1 MKKQLISAVGVI
13 YVHNLQSDTVEP
25 NVLGEVFYMRKTRIL
40 KRRVRKVIYSLAV
53 PLDGHS
59 IDSVKQEM
67 RELLDDTVK
76 RYYEAAGWQLLAN
89 VVANV
94 EQPTI
99 LAEHGYTE

>member
-59 IDSVKQEM
+59 IDSTKQEM
-67 RELLDDTVK
+67 RELLDDTVR
-76 RYYEAAGWQLLAN
+76 RYYERC
-89 VVANV
+89 
-94 EQPTI
+94 
-99 LAEHGYTE
+99 

>member
-13 YVHNLQSDTVEP
+13 YVHNLQSGTVEP

-59 IDSVKQEM
+59 LEYVKQEM
-67 RELLDDTVK
+67 RDLLDDTVK
-76 RYYEAAGWQLLAN
+76 RYYEGC
-89 VVANV
+89 
-94 EQPTI
+94 
-99 LAEHGYTE
+99 